1 MSSSNDLGQNI
12 YEGDPNI
19 YEDDQ
24 NIYED
29 DVNQLPISKGTKMG
43 TTRKQFLDFFFKQ
56 GWLVKIPKINDRIK
70 FKNLKPTD
78 QELKQVVENNVQPN
92 QYKNYLS
99 EVIKFVKPNSQIKSK
114 TSMKFEDWFS
124 KNWINLLSV
133 LLLLTGIGFF
143 ITWYVMD
150 GSNFHVYETDKT
162 IEKSEKIWIFL
173 YVAISCFSLGSLVLI
188 YRIIT
193 DEDNRIKFIS

>member
-1 MSSSNDLGQNI
+1 MSSSNDLGPEPSALLNQAEVDKDKQIKAEIDSKRLNSKEQEI
-12 YEGDPNI
+12 LSLYKLYNSGAPDYEKP
-19 YEDDQ
+19 
-24 NIYED
+24 
-29 DVNQLPISKGTKMG
+29 
-43 TTRKQFLDFFFKQ
+43 
-56 GWLVKIPKINDRIK
+56 K
-70 FKNLKPTD
+70 FKTRLDEKDPDGEIRKKLKK
-78 QELKQVVENNVQPN
+78 LGYIENT
-92 QYKNYLS
+92 S
-99 EVIKFVKPNSQIKSK
+99 STAVKSKSK

-193 DEDNRIKFIS
+193 DEFYNSINKY